1 LKCEFEIFATIV
13 NCDNEEDVMKH
24 TFINKAD
31 VEKIARK
38 FWYLVDCAGCE
49 FAGDCDGIDED
60 CVSFWSSWVEE
71 FNNSK
76 QM

>member
-1 LKCEFEIFATIV
+1 
-13 NCDNEEDVMKH
+13 MKH

-49 FAGDCDGIDED
+49 FAGDCDGIDDD
-60 CVSFWSSWVEE
+60 CVNFWSSWVEG